1 MKIGII
7 GLHRADLPLAARSAL
22 EHARPQQTIEWR
34 KALNG
39 SQRRRKPRRSDG
51 SEHAGDARCFA
62 RVGYGLRAMTAPVAP
77 GASNRQPGLRDRMG
91 SAVRDM
97 RSTGRRCA
105 RWASA

>member
-39 SQRRRKPRRSDG
+39 VAAAS
-51 SEHAGDARCFA
+51 
-62 RVGYGLRAMTAPVAP
+62 RASP
-77 GASNRQPGLRDRMG
+77 
-91 SAVRDM
+91 
-97 RSTGRRCA
+97 
-105 RWASA
+105 